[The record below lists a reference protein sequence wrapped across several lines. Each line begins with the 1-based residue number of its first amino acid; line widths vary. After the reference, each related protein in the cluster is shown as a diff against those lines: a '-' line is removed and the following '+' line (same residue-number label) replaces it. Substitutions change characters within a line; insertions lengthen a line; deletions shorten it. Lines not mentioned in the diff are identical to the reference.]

1 MSLDPDYF
9 SKFNLWHDPTSLN
22 LDLNEK
28 EIFNIFNENDLSE
41 NKNSSLEG
49 PTNYNTDIID
59 VYSFERINIIFQ
71 KYKTINFEQILNN
84 FIYDSHMEDAE
95 NRFMGKK
102 EKEAIII
109 QLI

>member
-9 SKFNLWHDPTSLN
+9 SKFNLWHDPTSLS

-49 PTNYNTDIID
+49 PTNYKTDIID
-59 VYSFERINIIFQ
+59 IYSFERINRIF
-71 KYKTINFEQILNN
+71 KNTKLLILNK
-84 FIYDSHMEDAE
+84 S
-95 NRFMGKK
+95 
-102 EKEAIII
+102 
-109 QLI
+109 